1 MIFAVAETL
10 TSFFLLILLQ
20 DEMVPL
26 NLWNNTQKPVNGFID
41 YYNRVLFKEQWRG
54 TWPQSVLQEGGAT
67 LWIIGWLRRPD
78 TFYRHIVL
86 TYFIA
91 HNRPREMLSA
101 NLFLSVDLGFL
112 SESIWGRGAED
123 KSQNPCQSM
132 ALSDAKKFRI
142 MQG

>member
-54 TWPQSVLQEGGAT
+54 EKV
-67 LWIIGWLRRPD
+67 RRK
-78 TFYRHIVL
+78 IEQ
-86 TYFIA
+86 IA
-91 HNRPREMLSA
+91 SKRNIKK
-101 NLFLSVDLGFL
+101 
-112 SESIWGRGAED
+112 SE
-123 KSQNPCQSM
+123 KCQ
-132 ALSDAKKFRI
+132 A
-142 MQG
+142 G